1 VLVVQISLG
10 RQAGYSATSAY
21 NSNFLGD
28 NAGFQATNADS
39 SNFFGQLAGS
49 KQQMLVVQI
58 SLYYCWYKRN
68 KCFSL
73 KFLWV
78 PSW

>member
-1 VLVVQISLG
+1 VL
-10 RQAGYSATSAY
+10 

-49 KQQMLVVQI
+49 QATNASGSNFFSILV
-58 SLYYCWYKRN
+58 KRN